1 MTREEMFEKVKK
13 TLMENCDWEE
23 DEVTEEAGL
32 KEDLDATSLEL
43 VDLAMEL
50 EKGSDIK
57 IELEEFSD
65 VETVKDV
72 VDLIEAKSREI
83 KKEETV

>member
-1 MTREEMFEKVKK
+1 MTREEIFEKVKK
-13 TLMENCDWEE
+13 TLIENFDLEE
-23 DEVTEEAGL
+23 DEVTEEADL

>member
-1 MTREEMFEKVKK
+1 MTREEIFEKVKK
-13 TLMENCDWEE
+13 TLIENFDLEE

>member
-1 MTREEMFEKVKK
+1 MTREEIFEKVKK
-13 TLMENCDWEE
+13 TLIENFDLEE
-23 DEVTEEAGL
+23 DEVTEEANL

-72 VDLIEAKSREI
+72 VDLIEKKSSEM